1 MTDHYAV
8 LGNPIAHSKSPLIHR
23 LFAQQ
28 TQQDMDYDAIL
39 FAIDAFNEGV
49 QTLHLQGFQGMN
61 VTVPFKFEAF
71 HLCETVSER
80 AQMAGAVNTLIR
92 TATGWRGD
100 NTDGAGLVADLRRL
114 FGTLT
119 GKQVLLLGA
128 GGAASGVVKP
138 LLDAEVDHLTIANR
152 NADKAVALSTQ
163 AQHIRV
169 NGCGYDVVPNQP
181 YDIIINATAASLNGD
196 LPPLKTGWF
205 SEHTLAYD
213 MMYAKNPTVFMQAA
227 TTFGAGQVC
236 DGLGML
242 IEQAAEAFFLWR
254 GIRPDTTAVRQAL
267 IDDSQIT

>member
-28 TQQDMDYDAIL
+28 THQDMSYEAHLLPLDGFL
-39 FAIDAFNEGV
+39 TGV
-49 QTLHLQGFQGMN
+49 QTLHQQGFQGMN

-71 HLCETVSER
+71 DLCETVTER
-80 AQMAGAVNTLIR
+80 AQMATAVNTLIR
-92 TATGWRGD
+92 TPTGWRGD
-100 NTDGAGLVADLRRL
+100 NTDGAGLVADLTSASGSL
-114 FGTLT
+114 A

-138 LLDAEVDHLTIANR
+138 LLDAKIDHLTIANR
-152 NADKAVALSTQ
+152 SAEKAVSLANR
-163 AQHIRV
+163 AQHTRV

-181 YDIIINATAASLNGD
+181 YDIIINATAASISGN
-196 LPPLKTGWF
+196 LPPLKDGWF
-205 SEHTLAYD
+205 GEHTLAYD
-213 MMYAKNPTVFMQAA
+213 MMYGKEPTVFMQAA
-227 TTFGAGQVC
+227 TRYGAGQVC

-254 GIRPDTTAVRQAL
+254 HVRPETSSLRQIL
-267 IDDSQIT
+267 MNN